1 MIPLCV
7 FFFKQKTA
15 YELRISDCSSDVC
28 SSDLLRPTEDVTIGA
43 TAFYNRLDDAI
54 ANVTISPDLRQRQN
68 VEAVISKGF
77 EFTAQAKLAD
87 FFLLGS
93 YAYSHSKVKASGTQA
108 ALDGMDPA
116 QSPRHMASA
125 TLGWAAPS
133 GIALSATLRSEIG
146 RAH

>member
-87 FFLLGS
+87 FFLLAS

-108 ALDGMDPA
+108 DRK
-116 QSPRHMASA
+116 SVV
-125 TLGWAAPS
+125 S
-133 GIALSATLRSEIG
+133 GKRV
-146 RAH
+146 

>member
-1 MIPLCV
+1 M
-7 FFFKQKTA
+7 
-15 YELRISDCSSDVC
+15 RIIDWISDVC
-28 SSDLLRPTEDVTIGA
+28 SSDL
-43 TAFYNRLDDAI
+43 AI

-87 FFLLGS
+87 FFLLAS

-133 GIALSATLRSEIG
+133 GIALSAILRYRSEEHTSEPQSLMRISY
-146 RAH
+146 AVFCLK

>member
-1 MIPLCV
+1 MIRRPPRSTRTDTLLPYTTLFRSGLETEKLKGV
-7 FFFKQKTA
+7 EAGF
-15 YELRISDCSSDVC
+15 D
-28 SSDLLRPTEDVTIGA
+28 LRPAEDVTIGA

-87 FFLLGS
+87 FFLLAS

-108 ALDGMDPA
+108 ALAGK
-116 QSPRHMASA
+116 
-125 TLGWAAPS
+125 
-133 GIALSATLRSEIG
+133 IG
-146 RAH
+146 RAHV